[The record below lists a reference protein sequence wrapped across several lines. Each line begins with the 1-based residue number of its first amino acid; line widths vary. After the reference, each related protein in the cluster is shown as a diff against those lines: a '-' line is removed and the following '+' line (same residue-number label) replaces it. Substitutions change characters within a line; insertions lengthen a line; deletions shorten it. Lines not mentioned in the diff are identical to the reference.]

1 MKRKRYSVEQIVAA
15 VRQHDLGVSAADIAR
30 KLGIAEQTF
39 YRWKKQYGGLEASE
53 VRELKQLRE
62 ENARLKRLVADLSLD
77 KVMFQ
82 DIASKKMVGAP
93 QRRSAVRYLAG
104 RYSVSERRGC
114 EVTGTARSTFQYQST
129 RPSQDALRQRIRD
142 LARSRIRY
150 GYKRIHVLLKRQG
163 IHVNKKRVYRLY
175 CQEGLQLRP
184 RRPRRHVSAA
194 SRQPPRA
201 KPRAPNVA
209 WSMDFVSDQTSDGQR
224 FRALTVV
231 DVFTRECPGHRAGQE
246 LTKHRCRQ
254 GAQSDR
260 QERWN
265 APKRIYCDNGSEFV
279 GRLVDLWAYANGVD

>member
-1 MKRKRYSVEQIVAA
+1 
-15 VRQHDLGVSAADIAR
+15 
-30 KLGIAEQTF
+30 
-39 YRWKKQYGGLEASE
+39 
-53 VRELKQLRE
+53 
-62 ENARLKRLVADLSLD
+62 
-77 KVMFQ
+77 
-82 DIASKKMVGAP
+82 MVGAP

-231 DVFTRECPGHRAGQE
+231 DVFT
-246 LTKHRCRQ
+246 
-254 GAQSDR
+254 
-260 QERWN
+260 
-265 APKRIYCDNGSEFV
+265 
-279 GRLVDLWAYANGVD
+279 

>member
-1 MKRKRYSVEQIVAA
+1 MGA
-15 VRQHDLGVSAADIAR
+15 
-30 KLGIAEQTF
+30 
-39 YRWKKQYGGLEASE
+39 WKPSE

-62 ENARLKRLVADLSLD
+62 ENAKLKRLVADLSLD
-77 KVMFQ
+77 KV
-82 DIASKKMVGAP
+82 DAAGHSVKKMVGAP

-104 RYSVSERRGC
+104 RYSVSERPGC
-114 EVTGTARSTFQYQST
+114 EVTVTARSTFQYQST

-142 LARSRIRY
+142 LARSRIRC

-163 IHVNKKRVYRLY
+163 FHVNKKRVYRLY

-231 DVFTRECPGHRAGQE
+231 DVFTRECLAIEPGKSLRSADVVNV
-246 LTKHRCRQ
+246 LSRIAKI
-254 GAQSDR
+254 
-260 QERWN
+260 RW
-265 APKRIYCDNGSEFV
+265 RSEA
-279 GRLVDLWAYANGVD
+279 DLLR